1 MTPRCT
7 WTSNGWTTA
16 EHLATCDIDCAGC
29 RPCPKSHCELN
40 GCSNHVEHGAGIFTC
55 PSCIGKTR
63 RTIRAILT
71 RYAELPAEY
80 EYSDIDDEPL
90 NLHGPAADTG
100 QWAERRKRLERAYAE
115 RGWCDYPKHAG
126 MADDD
131 PHHPLAVLGRWDIAI
146 RESYGHASD
155 LFVTISRAVD
165 YLTGPVLDTF
175 AHTREFEEF
184 AKETRTCLNHLEDVL
199 ALVQRSEQG
208 APCPTCSDELKDSE
222 DRAPRLEKRVAEHHP
237 KMKDGEVCQV
247 GAPDCR
253 VCRGDNDTWH
263 CSRNPAHH
271 WDDASYRG
279 RVDGDYVQHATAL
292 PTRELAKRIGKP
304 VSTVRR
310 WAGRTYL
317 GTDEHG
323 EATYGEPRLK
333 ATGRAADGRKTY
345 SVAEAL
351 RLAESN
357 SAVMLDIKSLDVSK
371 SG

>member
-1 MTPRCT
+1 VTPRCT
-7 WTSNGWTTA
+7 WTSDGWTTP
-16 EHLATCDIDCAGC
+16 EHLAGCDTVCAGC

-80 EYSDIDDEPL
+80 AYSDIDDEPL

-155 LFVTISRAVD
+155 LFVTIGRAVD

-175 AHTREFEEF
+175 AHTREFEEL
-184 AKETRTCLNHLEDVL
+184 AKETRTCLAHLEDVL
-199 ALVQRSEQG
+199 ALSQRPERG
-208 APCPTCSDELKDSE
+208 APCPTCAVAGVEKVG
-222 DRAPRLEKRVAEHHP
+222 RLEKRLAEHP
-237 KMKDGEVCQV
+237 PGWMDGLKVCDV
-247 GAPDCR
+247 ENCPTCA
-253 VCRGDNDTWH
+253 GDRDTWH
-263 CSRNPAHH
+263 CPTNPEHR
-271 WDDASYRG
+271 WTNKDYRD
-279 RVDGDYVQHATAL
+279 RVDGDYLLHATAL
-292 PTRELAKRIGKP
+292 TATQMHDALGVKP
-304 VSTVRR
+304 
-310 WAGRTYL
+310 
-317 GTDEHG
+317 GTL
-323 EATYGEPRLK
+323 RQW
-333 ATGRAADGRKTY
+333 
-345 SVAEAL
+345 AL
-351 RLAESN
+351 RGLVKKRGLNLSGQ
-357 SAVMLDIKSLDVSK
+357 MTYDVAQARALK
-371 SG
+371 DDDERMKA